1 VLRKHE
7 GFALAGEG
15 EVVRKPCERLSG
27 HGSSTEG
34 RGERSLEPRRFC
46 LAGAKAS
53 CFRTTPPEPLKRF
66 SQSPS
71 LLFSFKRKMKA
82 APCFIHYLKD
92 YCWLYIVICFLLF
105 PSRGLAEVVDRIAA
119 VVNEQVITLTD
130 LRIVEEFGFYDKEI
144 EASDQNLHR
153 FILDKMID
161 QKLVI
166 QLSGEQISVSEEEV
180 GSLLKARAE
189 EIGPEEFRRK
199 LEEFGMNRDDL
210 KSYAEERI
218 KYQKIIF
225 QRFSQ
230 GHIVSLKEMEDYYQ
244 RVYLPSQQKKGL
256 EPRPMMDIL
265 AEIESLIRQEK
276 IKTQVEAWI
285 ISLRKRADIQV
296 NID

>member
-1 VLRKHE
+1 VLRKHA
-7 GFALAGEG
+7 GLDLAGEG

-27 HGSSTEG
+27 HGSSTES

-66 SQSPS
+66 SSTPS
-71 LLFSFKRKMKA
+71 LISSFKGELKA
-82 APCFIHYLKD
+82 VPNFIHYLKA
-92 YCWLYIVICFLLF
+92 YFWLCIVICSLF
-105 PSRGLAEVVDRIAA
+105 FPYRSFAEIIDRIAA

-130 LRIVEEFGFYDKEI
+130 LRIVEEFGFYDKET
-144 EASDQNLHR
+144 EASDQNLRR
-153 FILDKMID
+153 FILEKMID
-161 QKLVI
+161 QKLAI
-166 QLSGEQISVSEEEV
+166 QLSGEQISVSEEELD
-180 GSLLKARAE
+180 SSLKARAE
-189 EIGPEEFRRK
+189 EIGSEEFRRK

-244 RVYLPSQQKKGL
+244 QVYLPSQQKKGL
-256 EPRPMMDIL
+256 EPQPMMDIL

-276 IKTQVEAWI
+276 IETQVEAWI
-285 ISLRKRADIQV
+285 KNLRKRADIQV
-296 NID
+296 YID